1 MGGNVINDIS
11 FAFLGYIASHL
22 LSLDY
27 IYKHRQYIIE
37 RLHFERQNNFD
48 RDTFDLEAARIASG
62 QASEPD
68 SQKLKEK
75 NLLLQEYPFAEFV
88 TQSDLDIRTNRLQ
101 SPEEQEHIAVQKE
114 RIDLYYKKQADY
126 EEDLRQKRLAKA

>member
-1 MGGNVINDIS
+1 
-11 FAFLGYIASHL
+11 
-22 LSLDY
+22 
-27 IYKHRQYIIE
+27 
-37 RLHFERQNNFD
+37 
-48 RDTFDLEAARIASG
+48 
-62 QASEPD
+62 
-68 SQKLKEK
+68 
-75 NLLLQEYPFAEFV
+75 LQEYPFAEFV